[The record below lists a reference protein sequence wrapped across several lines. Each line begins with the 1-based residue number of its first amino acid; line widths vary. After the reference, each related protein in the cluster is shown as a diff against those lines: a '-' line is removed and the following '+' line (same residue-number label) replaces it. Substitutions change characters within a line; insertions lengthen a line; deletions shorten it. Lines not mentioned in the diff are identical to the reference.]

1 MSEIEHA
8 GAELADLLNELDSVL
23 KQAEVDAY
31 LTARSINT
39 SLALLISDALRA
51 YVEGRKQEAAEDLG
65 TAAEEITARLKMAG
79 GGQLHS

>member
-23 KQAEVDAY
+23 KQSEVDAY

-65 TAAEEITARLKMAG
+65 TAAEEIMARLKMAG
-79 GGQLHS
+79 GGHLHS